1 MSGAHTINR
10 KAFCLLSRI
19 SDLWMC
25 TQTARASELL
35 VLLNSEGAH
44 ADSTRARLL
53 AVSDSV
59 DISSALAS
67 LSSRNLNKREFFR
80 MIPTLQYLSDLG
92 IHISEAPPSNPSP
105 LILVDLLRINLQ
117 NLADSK

>member
-1 MSGAHTINR
+1 MDAYTNCES
-10 KAFCLLSRI
+10 
-19 SDLWMC
+19 
-25 TQTARASELL
+25 
-35 VLLNSEGAH
+35 GAH

-67 LSSRNLNKREFFR
+67 LSSKNLNKRKFFR

-105 LILVDLLRINLQ
+105 LVLVDLLDQSPKPRGLQ
-117 NLADSK
+117 AFRYRLHGWFHSGSQQKSQFGV